1 MHDPDQSLSLII
13 RNWLIKP
20 VLSAIYNLQGTLKMT
35 EAEQLSAL
43 RKLLETERK
52 THDDTVAL
60 VATLA
65 ATVAKLIEVTA
76 KLGNS
81 SPEVDAAVAD
91 AQSNLDAIDALI
103 KSANPPAPAPAP
115 APAPTPPAPTP
126 PAPTPPAPPAPV

>member
-1 MHDPDQSLSLII
+1 MHDPDISLSLSL
-13 RNWLIKP
+13 RQWLLRP
-20 VLSAIYNLQGTLKMT
+20 VLSAIFNLQGTLKMT

-52 THDDTVAL
+52 THDDTVAI

-76 KLGNS
+76 KLGTS

-91 AQSNLDAIDALI
+91 AQSNLNAIDALI
-103 KSANPPAPAPAP
+103 QSANPPAPAPAP
-115 APAPTPPAPTP
+115 VPPPA

>member
-1 MHDPDQSLSLII
+1 MHDPDQSLSVTI
-13 RNWLIKP
+13 RHWMLKP

-60 VATLA
+60 AATLS

-76 KLGNS
+76 KLGTS
-81 SPEVDAAVAD
+81 SPEVDAAVAN

-103 KSANPPAPAPAP
+103 QSANPPAPAPAP
-115 APAPTPPAPTP
+115 PPA